1 VIERIAGKAEVRSA
15 VTEARRE
22 GRTIALVPTMG
33 ALHEGHLSLV
43 RTARA
48 RADFVVVSVFV
59 NPTQFL
65 PGEDF
70 DRYPRRVEADLELLG
85 AEGVDVVFVPSA
97 EAMYQHGTDIVI
109 DPGALAERW
118 EGALRPGHFSGV
130 ATVVAKLFNLVSPD
144 LAFFGEKDYQQLK
157 VITRL
162 VCQLDFG
169 VGIVGCPTV
178 RDADGLALSSRNASL
193 SPSGREASLGLPE
206 ALEAAA
212 RAVAWGETG
221 VAAIEA
227 EMHEIADG
235 HAAGGLTLDYAVVV
249 DSETLEPLDRLDRPA
264 HALIAGRVGSTHLI
278 DNCPLIPPA
287 DAT

>member
-1 VIERIAGKAEVRSA
+1 MIERIAGKSEVRCA
-15 VTEARRE
+15 VAEARRE

-43 RTARA
+43 RAARS

-59 NPTQFL
+59 NPTQFG

-70 DRYPRRVEADLELLG
+70 DRYPRRIDADLEQLG
-85 AEGVDVVFVPSA
+85 ADGVDVVFIPSA
-97 EAMYQHGTDIVI
+97 ESMYQDGTDIVV

-157 VITRL
+157 VVSRMAR
-162 VCQLDFG
+162 QLDFG
-169 VGIVGCPTV
+169 VGVVGCPTV
-178 RDADGLALSSRNASL
+178 RDGDGLALSSRNANL
-193 SPSGREASLGLPE
+193 SVSERAAALGLSE

-212 RAVAWGETG
+212 RAVAWGETSI
-221 VAAIEA
+221 AALEA
-227 EMHEIADG
+227 EMREVAG
-235 HAAGGLTLDYAVVV
+235 NHAEGGLLLDYAPVV
-249 DSETLEPLDRLDRPA
+249 DPSTLEPLDRLERPA
-264 HALIAGRVGSTHLI
+264 RALIAGRVGSTHLI
-278 DNCPLIPPA
+278 DNCALIPPG
-287 DAT
+287 DAS